1 MLYNRNFKIKI
12 VFLHY
17 QVNNLTK
24 SQWNLYN
31 STNYKY
37 TKKMI
42 QSMTGFGKA
51 TCEYGN
57 KKIVVEIKSLNS
69 KQLDVSTRISGL
81 YREKDIEIRN
91 ELSQKLERGKIDFS
105 LYVDNSGKE
114 SVTQINQSVVESYY
128 QQIKTLSDKI
138 GIEVPGNWFEVLL
151 RLPDTMKTEIVELD
165 ENEWIEI
172 RKTMEIAIEQF
183 TAFRV
188 QEGKSLEAVFNN
200 KIAHISQLLDEVAPF
215 EAERVEK
222 IKARL
227 EENLQALSDKI
238 DYDKNRLEQELIFY
252 IEKLDVNEEKVRLRN
267 HLEYFMET
275 MQHEKSPGKKLGFI
289 AQEIGREVNTLGSKS
304 NNSEMQKIVVLM
316 KDDLEQIKEQ
326 VLNVL

>member
-1 MLYNRNFKIKI
+1 
-12 VFLHY
+12 
-17 QVNNLTK
+17 
-24 SQWNLYN
+24 
-31 STNYKY
+31 
-37 TKKMI
+37 
-42 QSMTGFGKA
+42 MTGFGKA
-51 TCEYGN
+51 ICEFGN
-57 KKIVVEIKSLNS
+57 KKIVVEVKSLNS

-91 ELSQKLERGKIDFS
+91 ELSQKLERGKIDLS

-114 SVTQINQSVVESYY
+114 SVTQINQSVIESYY
-128 QQIKTLSDKI
+128 EQIKALSDKL
-138 GIEVPGNWFEVLL
+138 GIDVPANWFDVLL
-151 RLPDTMKTEIVELD
+151 RLPDTMKTETVELD
-165 ENEWIEI
+165 ENEWLEI
-172 RKTMEIAIEQF
+172 RKTMTTALEQL
-183 TAFRV
+183 TLFRI
-188 QEGKSLEAVFNN
+188 QEGKSLETVFND
-200 KIAHISQLLDEVAPF
+200 KITHIGQLLEETAPF

-238 DYDKNRLEQELIFY
+238 DIDKNRLEQELIFY

-267 HLEYFMET
+267 HLNYFMET

-289 AQEIGREVNTLGSKS
+289 AQEIGREINTLGSKA

>member
-1 MLYNRNFKIKI
+1 
-12 VFLHY
+12 
-17 QVNNLTK
+17 
-24 SQWNLYN
+24 
-31 STNYKY
+31 
-37 TKKMI
+37 MI

-91 ELSQKLERGKIDFS
+91 ELAQKLERGKIDFA
-105 LYVDNSGKE
+105 LYIDNSGKE
-114 SVTQINQSVVESYY
+114 SVTQINQSVVQAYY
-128 QQIKTLSDKI
+128 DQIKVLSVNL
-138 GIEVPGNWFEVLL
+138 GIEVPQNWFEVLL
-151 RLPDTMKTEIVELD
+151 RLPDAMKTETAELD
-165 ENEWIEI
+165 ENEWVEI
-172 RKTMEIAIEQF
+172 KKVIAEAIKQLSE
-183 TAFRV
+183 FRM
-188 QEGKSLEAVFNN
+188 QEGKSLEGVFNT
-200 KIAHISQLLDEVAPF
+200 KIAHIGQLLEETAPF
-215 EAERVEK
+215 EMERVEK

-267 HLEYFMET
+267 HLDYFIET

-289 AQEIGREVNTLGSKS
+289 AQEIGREINTLGSKS
-304 NNSEMQKIVVLM
+304 NQSEMQKIVVLM

>member
-1 MLYNRNFKIKI
+1 
-12 VFLHY
+12 
-17 QVNNLTK
+17 
-24 SQWNLYN
+24 
-31 STNYKY
+31 
-37 TKKMI
+37 
-42 QSMTGFGKA
+42 MTGFGKA
-51 TCEYGN
+51 TCEFGN

-91 ELSQKLERGKIDFS
+91 ELSQKLERGKIDLS
-105 LYVDNSGKE
+105 LYVDNSSKE
-114 SVTQINQSVVESYY
+114 SVTQINQSVIESYY
-128 QQIKTLSDKI
+128 QQIKTLADNI
-138 GIEVPGNWFEVLL
+138 GVDMPTNWFDILL
-151 RLPDTMKTEIVELD
+151 RLPDTMKTETVELD
-165 ENEWIEI
+165 ENEWLEI
-172 RKTMEIAIEQF
+172 KKTIGMGIDQLTE
-183 TAFRV
+183 FRI
-188 QEGKSLEAVFNN
+188 QEGKSLEAVFAN
-200 KIAHISQLLDEVAPF
+200 KIAHIGELLEETAPF

-227 EENLQALSDKI
+227 EENLKALSDKI

-267 HLEYFMET
+267 HLDYFIET

-289 AQEIGREVNTLGSKS
+289 AQEIGREINTLGSKA
-304 NNSEMQKIVVLM
+304 NNSDMQKIVVLI

>member
-1 MLYNRNFKIKI
+1 
-12 VFLHY
+12 
-17 QVNNLTK
+17 
-24 SQWNLYN
+24 
-31 STNYKY
+31 
-37 TKKMI
+37 MI

-51 TCEYGN
+51 TCEHGN

-91 ELSQKLERGKIDFS
+91 ELSQKLERGKIDLS

-114 SVTQINQSVVESYY
+114 SVTQINQSVIEAYY
-128 QQIKTLSDKI
+128 EQIRTLSLNL
-138 GIEVPGNWFEVLL
+138 GIEVPSNWFEVLL
-151 RLPDTMKTEIVELD
+151 RLPDTMKTETVEMD
-165 ENEWIEI
+165 DNEWVEI
-172 RKTMEIAIEQF
+172 KKAIALAIDQLTE
-183 TAFRV
+183 FRI
-188 QEGKSLEAVFNN
+188 QEGKSLEGVFNT
-200 KIAHISQLLDEVAPF
+200 KIAHIGQLLEETAPY
-215 EAERVEK
+215 EMERVEK

-267 HLEYFMET
+267 HLDYFMET

-289 AQEIGREVNTLGSKS
+289 AQEIGREINTLGSKS
-304 NNSEMQKIVVLM
+304 NQSEMQKIVVLM

>member
-1 MLYNRNFKIKI
+1 
-12 VFLHY
+12 
-17 QVNNLTK
+17 
-24 SQWNLYN
+24 
-31 STNYKY
+31 
-37 TKKMI
+37 
-42 QSMTGFGKA
+42 MTGFGKA

-114 SVTQINQSVVESYY
+114 SVSQINQSVVEAYY
-128 QQIKTLSDKI
+128 QQIKALSDKI
-138 GIEVPGNWFEVLL
+138 GIDVPFNWFEVLL
-151 RLPDTMKTEIVELD
+151 RLPDTMKTETVELD

-172 RKTMEIAIEQF
+172 RKTIAVAIEQF
-183 TAFRV
+183 NAFRT
-188 QEGKSLEAVFNN
+188 QEGKSLEAVFVN
-200 KIAHISQLLDEVAPF
+200 KIAHICQLLDEVAPF

-227 EENLQALSDKI
+227 VENLQALSDKI

-267 HLEYFMET
+267 HLEYFIET
-275 MQHEKSPGKKLGFI
+275 MNHEKSPGKKLGFI

>member
-1 MLYNRNFKIKI
+1 
-12 VFLHY
+12 
-17 QVNNLTK
+17 
-24 SQWNLYN
+24 
-31 STNYKY
+31 
-37 TKKMI
+37 
-42 QSMTGFGKA
+42 MTGFGKA

-91 ELSQKLERGKIDFS
+91 EISQKLERGKIDLS
-105 LYVDNSGKE
+105 LYIDNSGKE

-128 QQIKTLSDKI
+128 QQIKTLSENI
-138 GIEVPGNWFEVLL
+138 GIEVPDNWFEVLL
-151 RLPDTMKTEIVELD
+151 RLPDTMKTETVELD

-172 RKTMEIAIEQF
+172 KKTIAEAIDQL
-183 TAFRV
+183 TSFRI
-188 QEGKSLEAVFNN
+188 QEGKSLETVFNER
-200 KIAHISQLLDEVAPF
+200 IANIGQLLLETAPF

-222 IKARL
+222 IKTRL
-227 EENLQALSDKI
+227 EENLQALSEKI

-267 HLEYFMET
+267 HLDYFIET

-289 AQEIGREVNTLGSKS
+289 AQEIGREINTLGSKA
-304 NNSEMQKIVVLM
+304 NNSDMQKIVVLM
-316 KDDLEQIKEQ
+316 KDHLEQIKEQ

>member
-1 MLYNRNFKIKI
+1 
-12 VFLHY
+12 
-17 QVNNLTK
+17 
-24 SQWNLYN
+24 
-31 STNYKY
+31 
-37 TKKMI
+37 MI
-42 QSMTGFGKA
+42 LSMTGFGKA

-91 ELSQKLERGKIDFS
+91 ELSQKMERGKVDFS

-114 SVTQINQSVVESYY
+114 SVTQINSSVLESYY
-128 QQIKTLSDKI
+128 NQIVTLSENLHIDI
-138 GIEVPGNWFEVLL
+138 PTNWFEVLL
-151 RLPDTMKTEIVELD
+151 RLPDAMKTETIELD

-172 RKTMEIAIEQF
+172 KKTIAEAIHQLTQF
-183 TAFRV
+183 RT
-188 QEGKSLEAVFNN
+188 QEGKALEVVFTE
-200 KIAHISQLLDEVAPF
+200 KIAHIGELLLETAPY
-215 EAERVEK
+215 EAERIDK

-227 EENLQALSDKI
+227 EENLLALSDKI

-267 HLEYFMET
+267 HLDYFIQT
-275 MQHEKSPGKKLGFI
+275 MNDEKPSGKKLGFI
-289 AQEIGREVNTLGSKS
+289 AQEIGREVNTLGSKA
-304 NNSEMQKIVVLM
+304 NNSEMQKLVVLM

>member
-1 MLYNRNFKIKI
+1 
-12 VFLHY
+12 
-17 QVNNLTK
+17 
-24 SQWNLYN
+24 
-31 STNYKY
+31 
-37 TKKMI
+37 MI

-91 ELSQKLERGKIDFS
+91 ELSLRLERGKIDLS

-114 SVTQINQSVVESYY
+114 SVTQINQSVLEAYY
-128 QQIKTLSDKI
+128 EQIKTLSVNL
-138 GIEVPGNWFEVLL
+138 GIEMPSNWFEVLL
-151 RLPDTMKTEIVELD
+151 RLPDTMKTETVEMD
-165 ENEWIEI
+165 DNEWVEI
-172 RKTMEIAIEQF
+172 KKAIGLAIEQL
-183 TAFRV
+183 TEFRI
-188 QEGKSLEAVFNN
+188 QEGKSLESVFNA
-200 KIAHISQLLDEVAPF
+200 KIAHIGQLLEETAPF
-215 EAERVEK
+215 EMERVEK

-267 HLEYFMET
+267 HLDYFMET

-289 AQEIGREVNTLGSKS
+289 AQEIGREINTLGSKS
-304 NNSEMQKIVVLM
+304 NQSEMQKIVVLM

>member
-1 MLYNRNFKIKI
+1 M
-12 VFLHY
+12 V
-17 QVNNLTK
+17 
-24 SQWNLYN
+24 
-31 STNYKY
+31 
-37 TKKMI
+37 

-91 ELSQKLERGKIDFS
+91 ELSQKLERGKIDLS

-128 QQIKTLSDKI
+128 QQIKTLSDNI
-138 GIEVPGNWFEVLL
+138 GIDVPANWFDVLL
-151 RLPDTMKTEIVELD
+151 RLPDTMKTEAVELD
-165 ENEWIEI
+165 ENEWVEI
-172 RKTMEIAIEQF
+172 KKTIGLAIDQL
-183 TAFRV
+183 TNFRI
-188 QEGKSLEAVFNN
+188 QEGKSLENVFNT
-200 KIAHISQLLDEVAPF
+200 KIAHIGDLLIETAPF

-267 HLEYFMET
+267 HLDYFIET

-289 AQEIGREVNTLGSKS
+289 AQEIGREINTLGSKA